1 MYQDEKNEIKYGL
14 YSIGAISE
22 VTGLSVTAI
31 RYYSEK
37 KLIVPSYID
46 ESTGYRY
53 FSSRHIWKLEVIKMY
68 KQLGFSLSDIQELQ
82 ETKQLRI
89 LEQIIEKS
97 EQSIWEKIEEYN
109 ETLENLSWLKDQCS
123 IYQQAKSESGFMI
136 RNIPERRVL
145 YAPSRSETDMWD
157 LAMIHQKKITKELQ
171 MQKTIH
177 RCYGY
182 VLKNN
187 FLQQGGLKIEGEYIK
202 LDNYYSCR
210 EEELKILPAGNYL
223 CLIKTFVEWNQED
236 WIQKM
241 SEQIKMLK
249 IEPDIMILE
258 EVSLYLLSL
267 EDTVYELQIRI
278 PE

>member
-1 MYQDEKNEIKYGL
+1 MYQDEKNEIKNGL

-37 KLIVPSYID
+37 GLIVPSYID

-68 KQLGFSLSDIQELQ
+68 KQLGFSLSDILELQ
-82 ETKQLRI
+82 ETKKLGV
-89 LEQIIEKS
+89 LEQVIDKS
-97 EQSIWEKIEEYN
+97 QQSIWEKIEEYN
-109 ETLENLSWLKDQCS
+109 DTLENLNWLKEQCD
-123 IYQQAKSESGFMI
+123 IYRQAKSKEGFTI
-136 RNIPERRVL
+136 RNIPERKVL
-145 YAPSRSETDMWD
+145 FAAAKSDSDMWD
-157 LAMIHQKKITKELQ
+157 LAMIHQKRINKELQ

-182 VLKNN
+182 LLKNN
-187 FLQQGGLKIEGEYIK
+187 FLHQGGLRIEGEYIK
-202 LDNYYSCR
+202 LDNYYSCSEDDLR
-210 EEELKILPAGNYL
+210 ILPTGNYL
-223 CLIKTFVEWNQED
+223 CLIKTFVEWNQEE
-236 WIQKM
+236 WIRKVL
-241 SEQIKMLK
+241 EHIKLLK
-249 IEPDIMILE
+249 IEPDIMLLE
-258 EVSLYLLSL
+258 EVSLYLLSM

>member
-1 MYQDEKNEIKYGL
+1 MYQDEKNEIKNGL

-123 IYQQAKSESGFMI
+123 IYQQAKSESGFHDT
-136 RNIPERRVL
+136 E
-145 YAPSRSETDMWD
+145 YSGETGFIC
-157 LAMIHQKKITKELQ
+157 AIQVGN
-171 MQKTIH
+171 
-177 RCYGY
+177 GY
-182 VLKNN
+182 VGPGHDSSEKNHKRAA
-187 FLQQGGLKIEGEYIK
+187 GAE
-202 LDNYYSCR
+202 NYPQMLWLCA
-210 EEELKILPAGNYL
+210 EE
-223 CLIKTFVEWNQED
+223 
-236 WIQKM
+236 
-241 SEQIKMLK
+241 
-249 IEPDIMILE
+249 
-258 EVSLYLLSL
+258 
-267 EDTVYELQIRI
+267 
-278 PE
+278 